1 MRRKKMTSINV
12 DTILSDEELIQGSD
26 EWFAARMGKI
36 TASRL
41 GDIMRKTRYGEST
54 YKAKVRLELAIER
67 ITGKSASSVVMNKAM
82 YDGVEREPDARKL
95 FEAVTQK
102 EVALCGS
109 FDHPTI
115 PNTSASPDGLLRGEN
130 ACLELKC
137 PTHATHAKNLMSDTM
152 DKRYLY
158 QVQHQ
163 IQCTESDY
171 AYFASYHPD
180 FPPELRL
187 KWVRVEKDDSVI
199 KSLEEE
205 IRAFDISIED
215 LIIKIKDG
223 GNKNG

>member
-171 AYFASYHPD
+171 AYFCSYHPD

-187 KWVRVEKDDSVI
+187 KWVRVERDDSVLE
-199 KSLEEE
+199 SLNEE
-205 IRAFDISIED
+205 IRAFDASIED
-215 LIIKIKDG
+215 MIVKIKKG
-223 GNKNG
+223 AN